1 MARLITCTP
10 KRFLAIVRSNSYL
23 YPPQTRHSKLQTGEQ
38 FEVTA
43 SSVSEKRTSL
53 ERFRLKKAL
62 KTLGKKEG
70 RGTELVSL
78 FVPPGRQI
86 AEVMSMLRQEYGTA
100 SNIKS
105 DTTRKNV
112 QDAITKV
119 MQRLKLFKEVPNN
132 GLVIFSGAIPQNGP
146 GSERMET
153 YVIAPPKPINIY
165 LYRCDPK
172 FHTEHLEDQ
181 LREEEAYG
189 ILVIDSTDTTIATL
203 EGNRLQ
209 IIREETSGIPGKHRA
224 GGQSARRF
232 ERLREANL
240 LAYFKRVGN
249 HANDIFLPIPN
260 LHGLIIGGPGS
271 TKSDFQKGDFLNYML
286 KQKIL
291 DTVDTAYTGEQGIE
305 EVVARAPEILK
316 RVRYVE
322 EKKIVQD
329 FLYQIGHDTGLATY
343 GQEDV
348 KKALEAGAVQTLL
361 LSEGLNTL
369 RVTVKCSACGLEQ
382 QEILKESALPQFQQ
396 SLIGQSCSNCKAPS
410 LSVVED
416 RDLIDDFAE
425 LAEQAGASVE
435 IISIESEEGQMLK
448 NSFGGIAAILR
459 FKSSS

>member
-1 MARLITCTP
+1 VNT
-10 KRFLAIVRSNSYL
+10 
-23 YPPQTRHSKLQTGEQ
+23 
-38 FEVTA
+38 
-43 SSVSEKRTSL
+43 SSVSRKRTSL

-62 KTLGKKEG
+62 ATLSKKEG

-78 FVPPGRQI
+78 FVPPGKQV
-86 AEVMSMLRQEYGTA
+86 AEVMTMLRQEYGTA

-119 MQRLKLFKEVPNN
+119 MQRLKLFREIPLN

-153 YVIAPPKPINIY
+153 YVITPPKPINVY

-172 FHTEHLEDQ
+172 FHTEYLEEQ

-189 ILVIDSTDTTIATL
+189 IMVIDSTETTIAKL

-209 IIREETSGIPGKHRA
+209 IIREETSGVPGKHRA

-232 ERLREANL
+232 ERLREASI

-249 HANDIFLPIPN
+249 HANEIFLSLPN
-260 LHGLIIGGPGS
+260 LRGLIMGGPGP
-271 TKSDFQKGDFLNYML
+271 TKYDFQKGDFLNYML

-305 EVVARAPEILK
+305 EVVDRAPEILK

-329 FLYQIGHDTGLATY
+329 FLYHIGHDTGLATY

-348 KKALEAGAVQTLL
+348 RKALEAGTVQTLL
-361 LSEGLNTL
+361 LSEGLSIAK
-369 RVTVKCSACGLEQ
+369 VTTKCSVCGFER
-382 QEILKESALPQFQQ
+382 QETMKESILPSFEQG
-396 SLIGQSCSNCKAPS
+396 LIGQQCLNCRAPS
-410 LSVVED
+410 LSVAES
-416 RDLIDDFAE
+416 RDIIDDFAE
-425 LAEQAGASVE
+425 VAEQVGASVE

-459 FKSSS
+459 FKLSS